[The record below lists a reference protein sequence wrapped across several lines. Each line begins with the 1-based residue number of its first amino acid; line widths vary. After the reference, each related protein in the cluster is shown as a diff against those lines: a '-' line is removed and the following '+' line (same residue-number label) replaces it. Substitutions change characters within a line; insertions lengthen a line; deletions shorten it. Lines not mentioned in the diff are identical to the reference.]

1 MISERNG
8 DHVTIASKYLKK
20 IIATATVLL
29 VGGLYLYT
37 STTSEETQ
45 VTSGQNMVTS
55 QLENTEDV
63 NAALYALTRVGTE
76 SAANDSKDK
85 PQSDDDLTSNNTLD
99 GNTPDVIS
107 IGEFIDVDE
116 EYSSEDKFESELIS
130 IGPSYSVDQTDA
142 WPEPT
147 DQQVISIGTP
157 IPNELV
163 GSYEGSIDDEVITI
177 GTPLEIGATPGNQ
190 LNRAEPPQII
200 IGELIP
206 PPDAPR

>member
-1 MISERNG
+1 MVRSSRYFKVGITTS
-8 DHVTIASKYLKK
+8 
-20 IIATATVLL
+20 TVLI
-29 VGGLYLYT
+29 VSGLYLYT
-37 STTSEETQ
+37 STTSEENQ
-45 VTSGQNMVTS
+45 VTDSQNMVS

-63 NAALYALTRVGTE
+63 NAALYTLTRVGTE
-76 SAANDSKDK
+76 RAANDAKDK
-85 PQSDDDLTSNNTLD
+85 PQSDDDLTSDNTLD
-99 GNTPDVIS
+99 RNTPDVIS

-116 EYSSEDKFESELIS
+116 EYSSEDTDESELIS

-190 LNRAEPPQII
+190 LNRAELPQII
-200 IGELIP
+200 IGDLLP
-206 PPDAPR
+206 PPAAPLE

>member
-1 MISERNG
+1 MVRSSRYFKG
-8 DHVTIASKYLKK
+8 GVTAS
-20 IIATATVLL
+20 AVLI
-29 VGGLYLYT
+29 VGGLYLHT
-37 STTSEETQ
+37 STTSEENQ
-45 VTSGQNMVTS
+45 VTDSQNMVTS

-63 NAALYALTRVGTE
+63 NAALYTLTRVSNE
-76 SAANDSKDK
+76 RAANDAKNK

-99 GNTPDVIS
+99 RNTPDLIS

-206 PPDAPR
+206 PPAPPLE